1 MLVKFLRWLF
11 GYIRFTIEGNFPERF
26 LNVAARQGVDL
37 WKLSH
42 ENGHMTAQTRQR
54 EYAVLCDI
62 ARKTDTQLTDI
73 HYGGL
78 PAFLKRYRRRK
89 GLLIGLVLCGIG
101 CHYLSGIVWSINVR
115 TPSLINEYEVRQLL
129 REHGLTEGTPA
140 KNVNVSDI
148 INSISVNDRRVSWMT
163 VNIMDTNAEINI
175 SPNLASFIGTQTPVP
190 LSNMKSIADGTVT
203 KVEVYQG
210 TAHIR
215 VGDGI
220 RKDQLLVSG
229 LVEYNN
235 GHVELTDCE
244 AHVFART
251 HRAVTIRLPKQYT
264 IPQRQQTTLKRAMT
278 AFGLSVPLTVTA
290 NPSEGTVC
298 QSQREQLTLLGHPL
312 PIYITEE
319 NWHQY
324 EEVPVELTLP
334 QAQTLLQHKLSLYEF
349 FMLSSTQQGTIVD
362 RKITC
367 REEADGFILQ
377 ADYTIEEDVCRK
389 SVIPLSVEEPAENS
403 PVT

>member
-26 LNVAARQGVDL
+26 LNVAARRGVDL

-389 SVIPLSVEEPAENS
+389 SVIPLSVEEPVENS

>member
-26 LNVAARQGVDL
+26 LNAAARRGVDL

-175 SPNLASFIGTQTPVP
+175 SPNLASFIGTQTPC
-190 LSNMKSIADGTVT
+190 
-203 KVEVYQG
+203 YQS
-210 TAHIR
+210 R
-215 VGDGI
+215 
-220 RKDQLLVSG
+220 
-229 LVEYNN
+229 
-235 GHVELTDCE
+235 
-244 AHVFART
+244 
-251 HRAVTIRLPKQYT
+251 
-264 IPQRQQTTLKRAMT
+264 
-278 AFGLSVPLTVTA
+278 GLSGYGAYPCRGRHPERSVT
-290 NPSEGTVC
+290 
-298 QSQREQLTLLGHPL
+298 
-312 PIYITEE
+312 
-319 NWHQY
+319 
-324 EEVPVELTLP
+324 
-334 QAQTLLQHKLSLYEF
+334 
-349 FMLSSTQQGTIVD
+349 
-362 RKITC
+362 RKRSGRI
-367 REEADGFILQ
+367 
-377 ADYTIEEDVCRK
+377 
-389 SVIPLSVEEPAENS
+389 
-403 PVT
+403 

>member
-1 MLVKFLRWLF
+1 M
-11 GYIRFTIEGNFPERF
+11 
-26 LNVAARQGVDL
+26 
-37 WKLSH
+37 
-42 ENGHMTAQTRQR
+42 
-54 EYAVLCDI
+54 
-62 ARKTDTQLTDI
+62 
-73 HYGGL
+73 
-78 PAFLKRYRRRK
+78 
-89 GLLIGLVLCGIG
+89 
-101 CHYLSGIVWSINVR
+101 R

-175 SPNLASFIGTQTPVP
+175 SPNLASFIGTQTPVS

>member
-26 LNVAARQGVDL
+26 LNVAARRGVDL

-54 EYAVLCDI
+54 EYAALCDI
-62 ARKTDTQLTDI
+62 ACKTDTQLTDI

-115 TPSLINEYEVRQLL
+115 TPSLINEYEVRRLL

>member
-26 LNVAARQGVDL
+26 LNVAARRGVDL

-54 EYAVLCDI
+54 EYAALCDI
-62 ARKTDTQLTDI
+62 ACKTDTQLTDI

-175 SPNLASFIGTQTPVP
+175 SPNLASFIGTQTPVS

-298 QSQREQLTLLGHPL
+298 QSQRKQFTLLGHPL

-349 FMLSSTQQGTIVD
+349 FMLSSTRQGTIVD

>member
-26 LNVAARQGVDL
+26 LNAAARRGVDL

-62 ARKTDTQLTDI
+62 ACKTDTQLTDI

-324 EEVPVELTLP
+324 EEVPVEQTLP

-349 FMLSSTQQGTIVD
+349 FMLSSTRQGTIVD

>member
-26 LNVAARQGVDL
+26 LNVAARRGVDL

-115 TPSLINEYEVRQLL
+115 TPSLINEYEVRRLL

-278 AFGLSVPLTVTA
+278 AFGLSVPLTVTT

-349 FMLSSTQQGTIVD
+349 FMLSSTRQGTIVD

>member
-26 LNVAARQGVDL
+26 LNAAARRGVDL

-54 EYAVLCDI
+54 EYAALCDI
-62 ARKTDTQLTDI
+62 ACKTDTQLTDI

>member
-26 LNVAARQGVDL
+26 LNVAARRGVDL

-54 EYAVLCDI
+54 EYAALCDI
-62 ARKTDTQLTDI
+62 ACKTDTQLTDI

-298 QSQREQLTLLGHPL
+298 QSQREQLTLLEHPL

-349 FMLSSTQQGTIVD
+349 FMLSSTRQGTIVD